1 MDLDQQ
7 ETNSNDLSYYSSTK
21 ILWEENSSERR
32 NSILEK
38 AQHYLKTLPSLV
50 GKGPST
56 TVVLDLKTSQFK
68 AFIGDFKYVM
78 GVEYRENMNMAEV
91 AAFIKSDHSALMAE
105 HFPVYLNHIIPLS
118 SEERDKVDLSVIF
131 NYKRGDDMFWLSFRA
146 FKYFGKDDNCLG
158 YVILEYTDITDIKND
173 KYAKFIVYDKE
184 RGYIVNEY
192 LHANCSVLDELTP
205 TETKI
210 TKLIA
215 NGLSDKEIADV
226 QSSAVGTIKQHKK
239 HIFAKLGINKS
250 IELVALAY
258 DCGLAAS

>member
-7 ETNSNDLSYYSSTK
+7 ETNSKDFSYYSSTK
-21 ILWEENSSERR
+21 KLWEENSSERR

-78 GVEYRENMNMAEV
+78 GVAYRENMNMAEV
-91 AAFIKSDHSALMAE
+91 AAFIKSEHSALMAE

-118 SEERDKVDLSVIF
+118 SEDRDNVDLSVIF

-146 FKYFGKDDNCLG
+146 FKYFSKDSTCLG

-173 KYAKFIVYDKE
+173 DCAQFIVFDKRE
-184 RGYIVNEY
+184 GYIINEV
-192 LHANCSVLDELTP
+192 LHSNCSSLDCLTP
-205 TETKI
+205 KELDI

-215 NGLSDKEIADV
+215 KGMSDKEIADT
-226 QSSAVGTIKQHKK
+226 QSCAIGTVKQHKK
-239 HIFAKLGINKS
+239 HIFSKLGINKS
-250 IELVALAY
+250 TELVALAY
-258 DCGLAAS
+258 DSGLAPS